1 MSLYRKSRPRPN
13 WGSWSA
19 KLLFLLWVLAGG
31 LASWAHAA
39 EIIEEKLAVKTTDG
53 LTLPVFLARPAKGG
67 PFPAVMVNH
76 GSDGLREEWPI
87 WAGKLAE
94 GGYVAMAMTFRGF
107 AGSEGVETYGKKEV
121 EDILTALT
129 FLKGLPYVDKD
140 KLGMFG
146 FSKGG
151 FNALLASTRSHDLK
165 AVAVWGAWADMV
177 SSYRWAQTQR
187 SHPLPFM
194 REAAQRH
201 ERIIGGTPEAVP
213 EEWRIRSAI
222 NYVEN
227 VTAAILILHGGQDSF
242 VPADQ
247 VLPFAEALQRLGKKA
262 EVKVYPGEDH
272 GLFLFTDPP
281 RGARV
286 AFVAS
291 RKTAQ
296 DVWNR
301 VVAFFERTLRCAQC

>member
-1 MSLYRKSRPRPN
+1 MSGIKLNRGSRLA
-13 WGSWSA
+13 G
-19 KLLFLLWVLAGG
+19 LLFLLWILAGG
-31 LASWAHAA
+31 LAPWAHAA
-39 EIIEEKLAVKTTDG
+39 EIIEEKFAVKTADG
-53 LTLPVFLARPAKGG
+53 LTLPALLARPAKGG
-67 PFPAVMVNH
+67 PFHAVMVNH

-87 WAGKLAE
+87 WTRKLAE

-107 AGSEGVETYGKKEV
+107 EGSEGSETYGKKEV
-121 EDILTALT
+121 EDIIAALT
-129 FLKGLPYVDKD
+129 LLKGLPYVDKD

-151 FNALLASTRSHDLK
+151 FNARLASTRSHDLN

-187 SHPLPFM
+187 NHPSPFV
-194 REAAQRH
+194 REAARRQ
-201 ERIIGGTPEAVP
+201 ERIVGGTPEAVP

-227 VTAAILILHGGQDSF
+227 VTAAVLILHGGQDSF
-242 VPADQ
+242 APADQ
-247 VLPFAEALQRLGKKA
+247 VLPFAEALQRLGKKV

-281 RGARV
+281 PRAR
-286 AFVAS
+286 VAS

-301 VVAFFERTLRCAQC
+301 IGAFFDRILKCAQC

>member
-1 MSLYRKSRPRPN
+1 MKRFWPMVVLIIIFTGCATGTSLTGIP
-13 WGSWSA
+13 A
-19 KLLFLLWVLAGG
+19 QAG
-31 LASWAHAA
+31 APQPPA
-39 EIIEEKLAVKTTDG
+39 IVEESLQLKTGDG
-53 LTLPVFLARPAKGG
+53 LTLAGLLARPAAGG

-76 GSDGLREEWPI
+76 GGDGLREEWQI
-87 WAGKLAE
+87 WTRKLAE
-94 GGYVAMAMTFRGF
+94 KGYVALAMTFRGF
-107 AGSEGVETYGKKEV
+107 QGSEGTETYGKKEV

-140 KLGMFG
+140 KLGIFG

-177 SSYRWAQTQR
+177 AGYRWSQTQR
-187 SHPLPFM
+187 NHPSPFI

-222 NYVEN
+222 NHVEN
-227 VTAAILILHGGQDSF
+227 VTAAVLILHGGKDSF
-242 VPADQ
+242 SPVDL
-247 VLPFAEALQRLGKKA
+247 VLPFAEALQRLGRKV

-272 GLFLFTDPP
+272 GLFLFTP
-281 RGARV
+281 RPAR
-286 AFVAS
+286 ARAAS
-291 RKTAQ
+291 QETAQ
-296 DVWNR
+296 DVWDR
-301 VVAFFERTLRCAQC
+301 TVSFFDRTLKTGQ